1 MRIDLEARS
10 ARKPLLELLSPVAAL
25 IAAIVI
31 GGIVIALIGK
41 SPIEALFVYFLE
53 PLADP
58 WALTELAVKASPLVL
73 IAIGLSF
80 CYRANLWNIGAEG
93 QFVIGGLVGGII
105 AIVTHDGIG
114 QETIG

>member
-10 ARKPLLELLSPVAAL
+10 ARSPLLEVLSPFAAL

-31 GGIVIALIGK
+31 GGCVIALIGK

-53 PLADP
+53 PLGDP
-58 WALTELAVKASPLVL
+58 WALTELAVKAAPLVL

-80 CYRANLWNIGAEG
+80 CYRADLWNMGAEG
-93 QFVIGGLVGGII
+93 QLVRGGRVGGSL
-105 AIVTHDGIG
+105 AVLAQAGAG
-114 QETIG
+114 